1 MIKKIK
7 KFYEEKRFAISTTC
21 LLGLFL
27 LWVVA
32 VLQFAVKDTSSQKQE
47 QTEVVALS
55 EEAQNVLET
64 AGDAVQKAQDQIEAG
79 ESKEL
84 PATIVGTDK
93 AVTKVDKKTA
103 RLAKAFKQE
112 LKDDFNNAIKGL
124 AVVNDN
130 IGYLIQ
136 VQDKMVQ
143 ERDEMFKALV
153 EIQVTLLENQNRFEQ
168 KLVELN
174 NRLTGVEEKLDMLM
188 QKMNEPTSEIP
199 KEILWNVMSTVN
211 SMYENMMIKQELD
224 RKQHSQ
230 NEPNKHKDRNPV
242 LFVYPT
248 MDEDGNLVYRL

>member
-1 MIKKIK
+1 MKKEFK
-7 KFYEEKRFAISTTC
+7 KFYEEKRFAISTIC
-21 LLGLFL
+21 ILGLFL
-27 LWVVA
+27 LWAVA
-32 VLQFAVKDTSSQKQE
+32 FLQFVVKDISSQKQE

-55 EEAQNVLET
+55 EEAQSVLET

-84 PATIVGTDK
+84 PAAIAGTDK

-136 VQDKMVQ
+136 VQDKMIQ

-174 NRLTGVEEKLDMLM
+174 NRLTGIEEKLDML
-188 QKMNEPTSEIP
+188 KMNEPTSDP
-199 KEILWNVMSTVN
+199 NEILWDVMSTVN

-224 RKQHSQ
+224 RKQRSQ

-242 LFVYPT
+242 LFVHPT